1 MHLEMCVC
9 EMVAILSLRIRVNS
23 SPPSAAYIRQWI
35 GSEMVQIM
43 ACRLFGTYSKPMLSC
58 CWLGPWAPTSM
69 KFQSKY
75 KTFHSRKKTSK
86 SVVCEMAA
94 ILSRGGWVKEELL
107 IQCLQKHPLFIQHRL
122 GNACSYALLQVGY
135 HIQAGGK
142 EPIICRLH
150 FQMYFVDRENRYFD
164 EKSLHFS

>member
-1 MHLEMCVC
+1 MPHIHQWNGSALVRVMACRLCGSKTLPEIMPTHYQLDPEEQTWNWNQNITVSFTKMHLEMCVC

-43 ACRLFGTYSKPMLSC
+43 ACRLFGTKPLSKPMLSC

-75 KTFHSRKKTSK
+75 KTFHSRKKNIK
-86 SVVCEMAA
+86 
-94 ILSRGGWVKEELL
+94 K
-107 IQCLQKHPLFIQHRL
+107 
-122 GNACSYALLQVGY
+122 
-135 HIQAGGK
+135 
-142 EPIICRLH
+142 CRLRNGG
-150 FQMYFVDRENRYFD
+150 YFVQGEM
-164 EKSLHFS
+164 S